1 VTPAVRGRHLRGRPV
16 RTLELGTVRPG
27 VPEVVIVPG
36 LGALGY
42 LLPTV
47 RACSTWTRV
56 HLLDLPGF
64 GHRQT
69 ARSPSTLAHISE
81 LTAAWLRAV
90 AGGPVVL
97 LGHSTG
103 AQAALRAAVDVPDR
117 IALLSLAGVT
127 FPPAARRW
135 RPLIGRVARTIPH
148 EPVRLIPA
156 TLPEYLRSRGR
167 VATVL
172 RTAMADEPER
182 LVARVGSPVLV
193 IRGAEDAVCDD
204 LWARRLAEL
213 ARDGSYVAA
222 PGAHNFNFE
231 RPELLCEPLRT
242 AVAG

>member
-1 VTPAVRGRHLRGRPV
+1 VTPAVRWRHLRGRPV

-69 ARSPSTLAHISE
+69 ARSPSTLARPFDGCPGG
-81 LTAAWLRAV
+81 AACGR
-90 AGGPVVL
+90 GRPGPD
-97 LGHSTG
+97 
-103 AQAALRAAVDVPDR
+103 RAAVP
-117 IALLSLAGVT
+117 LAGVT

-135 RPLIGRVARTIPH
+135 RPLIGPVARTIPH